1 MDIPNGIGGL
11 KMIAASVERMEITE
25 AVMTAGAAPQAGGK
39 AKPKCN
45 LVSRDSQA
53 QDTVV
58 KVGGVTIGGPRFAV
72 IAGPCS
78 VESAEQ
84 MVATAQAVK
93 SAGASLLRGGA
104 YKPRTSPYSFQGMGE
119 DGLKLLA
126 LARETTGLPVVTE
139 VMDSGDIPLVEA
151 YADMIQVGARNVQNF
166 SLLKKLGRVAK
177 PILLKRGLMTTVDE
191 LLMSAEYI
199 LAAGNPQVVL
209 CERGIRTFETATR
222 NTLDLSAV
230 CVLKERTHLPVIV
243 DPSHAVGQRRFV
255 APMARGAL
263 AVGADGLMVEVH
275 CSPETALCDGEQS
288 LTPAEF
294 AEMMAQL
301 AMMGQPL
308 HRDRKSVV

>member
-1 MDIPNGIGGL
+1 
-11 KMIAASVERMEITE
+11 MIAASVERVGIPE
-25 AVMTAGAAPQAGGK
+25 AVMAAGAAPQACVK

-45 LVSRDSQA
+45 LVSRDSQSE
-53 QDTVV
+53 DTVV
-58 KVGGVTIGGPRFAV
+58 RVGPASIGGARFAV

-84 MVATAQAVK
+84 MVATATAVK
-93 SAGASLLRGGA
+93 EAGATLLRGGA

-119 DGLKLLA
+119 EGLKLLA
-126 LARETTGLPVVTE
+126 LAREATGLPVVTE
-139 VMDSGDIPLVEA
+139 VMDSGDIPLIA
-151 YADMIQVGARNVQNF
+151 DYADMIQVGARNVQNF
-166 SLLKKLGRVAK
+166 SLLKKLGRVNR
-177 PILLKRGLMTTVDE
+177 PVLLKRGLMTTLDE

-222 NTLDLSAV
+222 NTLDLSAI

-243 DPSHAVGQRRFV
+243 DPSHAVGQRRYV
-255 APMARGAL
+255 APMARGAM

-288 LTPAEF
+288 LWPAEF
-294 AEMMAQL
+294 AVMMAELVQ
-301 AMMGQPL
+301 MGRPL
-308 HRDRKSVV
+308 HREI